1 MTRRGYHCRGQPG
14 LAHGKPAVIGR
25 QNRPLLP
32 GEFATPERHK
42 NVPLKSGT
50 TSSNPVPSSNESANF
65 RSLSGGADG
74 APARQSSPFK
84 IEKSQQPPPLNP
96 HNLTPPPAQ
105 TSPRF
110 PPSRLFGRGEAAGG
124 YHRNQFRGRSAFRI
138 GDKHQAQGGPEPDLW
153 GFAPVPLRL
162 QADPAIAGAYFPTMI
177 AEVRFAHNS
186 LLEEDGFELVV
197 PLSKRTA
204 VPSSPFGFPV
214 DGTGCERCNLR
225 KRRFRVPGSQGN
237 LARQGTCVV
246 LNGWC
251 IEACVGG
258 VTGWAIGAGGDPRKP
273 LRDCPAD
280 GGARESPRPSDVRSS
295 QRGGS
300 GRQRRS
306 GIIGR
311 NRRAARAVARSP
323 RSTDRSE
330 ERGT

>member
-1 MTRRGYHCRGQPG
+1 MNWRR
-14 LAHGKPAVIGR
+14 
-25 QNRPLLP
+25 
-32 GEFATPERHK
+32 
-42 NVPLKSGT
+42 
-50 TSSNPVPSSNESANF
+50 
-65 RSLSGGADG
+65 LSGRRRND
-74 APARQSSPFK
+74 
-84 IEKSQQPPPLNP
+84 
-96 HNLTPPPAQ
+96 
-105 TSPRF
+105 
-110 PPSRLFGRGEAAGG
+110 SR
-124 YHRNQFRGRSAFRI
+124 
-138 GDKHQAQGGPEPDLW
+138 
-153 GFAPVPLRL
+153 RL
-162 QADPAIAGAYFPTMI
+162 IQ
-177 AEVRFAHNS
+177 EVRFARDS
-186 LLEEDGFELVV
+186 PLEEDGFELVV

-214 DGTGCERCNLR
+214 DGTGCERSNLR

-273 LRDCPAD
+273 IRDCPAD

-306 GIIGR
+306 GMIGR
-311 NRRAARAVARSP
+311 DRQAARAVARSP